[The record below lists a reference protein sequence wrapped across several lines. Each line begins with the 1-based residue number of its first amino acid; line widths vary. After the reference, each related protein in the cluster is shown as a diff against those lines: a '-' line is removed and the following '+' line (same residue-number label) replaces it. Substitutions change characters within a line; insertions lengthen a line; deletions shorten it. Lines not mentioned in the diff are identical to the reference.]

1 MNRFFYTAPDMTD
14 IFEDLLSL
22 AGLKKE
28 DILDPQTTMM
38 LRTAVSDNEKAYE
51 VLVEAPG
58 ATQDMIEVQF
68 KDDTVSV
75 KVDYGTEGKLR
86 RGKYAWAKKFKDVD
100 GAAIEA
106 KLDGGMLNLTIPKR
120 PESQPQ
126 KIKIN

>member
-1 MNRFFYTAPDMTD
+1 MNRRNYDISD
-14 IFEDLLSL
+14 IFGDIFDL
-22 AGLKKE
+22 AGITVE
-28 DILDPQTTMM
+28 DVFGQQTTTM
-38 LRTAVSDNEKAYE
+38 LRTATSDNEKEYE

-75 KVDYGTEGKLR
+75 KIDYGTEGKLR

-100 GAAIEA
+100 GGAIIA